1 MRIRNCGVCVVAV
14 LFVALVVAVLATP
27 ADRGKSASSVS
38 RSAVTTGKTY
48 DLVWISDSTGWGV
61 AIAYASRIRQDLH
74 VKARVHDRW
83 EGGLPAMEILRRLR
97 TPKNDL
103 TGLIPLIRGAEVI
116 VVGGSPA
123 GLEVVKGGDC
133 VTSNKPPAKV
143 GPQAWTKYIAAMKAT
158 YKRIFEI
165 RKGAPV
171 ILRTYTSY
179 VPVLYHAPAELPI
192 TSWDKAGI
200 IDLCTKKFEW
210 HAWAIRQA
218 AAAYNVGVADVYTAF
233 NGKTHR
239 EDPVAKGYI
248 KPDNMHPNAKG
259 AAVIAKTLAA
269 LGYKPVSPSK

>member
-1 MRIRNCGVCVVAV
+1 MFIVPTRNVGVCAIAV
-14 LFVALVVAVLATP
+14 LAVALVAGVLATP
-27 ADRGKSASSVS
+27 AGQGKG
-38 RSAVTTGKTY
+38 AVPTGKTY
-48 DLVWISDSTGWGV
+48 DLVWITDSTGWGV
-61 AIAYASRIRQDLH
+61 ASAYASRIRQDMH
-74 VKARVHDRW
+74 VKVRVHDRW

-103 TGLIPLIRGAEVI
+103 TGLIPLVRDAEVI

-133 VTSNKPPAKV
+133 VTSNQPPAKL
-143 GPQAWTKYIAAMKAT
+143 GPQAWPKYIAAMKSI

-171 ILRTYTSY
+171 IMRTYTYY
-179 VPVLYHAPAELPI
+179 VPVLYHAPAEIPV

-200 IDLCTKKFEW
+200 IGVCTKKFEW

-218 AAAYNVGVADVYTAF
+218 AAPYKVPVADVYTAF

-248 KPDNMHPNAKG
+248 KPDNEHPNAKG
-259 AAVIAKTLAA
+259 VAVMAKTLAA
-269 LGYKPVSPSK
+269 LGYKPVSTPK